1 MPRHP
6 GAQLEEELKNV
17 TSGKEVKILINEVKR
32 PETDAQLIADQIS
45 QQLEVTVLPIG
56 DSWPLDPSATARLG
70 PAGGAATNELRSDF
84 LFSYRPTPGTVL
96 FFGYGASLT
105 EPDAFR
111 FQNLRRT
118 SDGFFLKASYL
129 FRM

>member
-1 MPRHP
+1 MFRGVLFRSHLTRSLSFRHVGQYFAPQREAREDPRT
-6 GAQLEEELKNV
+6 GLALV
-17 TSGKEVKILINEVKR
+17 
-32 PETDAQLIADQIS
+32 
-45 QQLEVTVLPIG
+45 
-56 DSWPLDPSATARLG
+56 LDPSATARLG
-70 PAGGAATNELRSDF
+70 QAGGAATNELRSDF